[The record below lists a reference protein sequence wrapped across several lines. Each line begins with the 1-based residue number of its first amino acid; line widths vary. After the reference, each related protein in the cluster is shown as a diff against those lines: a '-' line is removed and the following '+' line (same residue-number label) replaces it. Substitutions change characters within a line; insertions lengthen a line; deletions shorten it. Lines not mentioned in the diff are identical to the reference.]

1 MDKPIKL
8 RVREL
13 ENKQGGSLEVGYVNM
28 SVEDWEA
35 GNIPDSAKGKKI
47 YIGISPDNWDEVV

>member
-13 ENKQGGSLEVGYVNM
+13 ESKNDPDDSVGYLSV